1 MIGRPGERD
10 GGEKRVEKW
19 EIRRRRRMRRGLD
32 WGDGREEKEQQMGT
46 KVERWLGER

>member
-19 EIRRRRRMRRGLD
+19 EIRRRRRRGLD
-32 WGDGREEKEQQMGT
+32 WGDGREKKEQQMGT
-46 KVERWLGER
+46 EDERWLGER